1 MTLQCAP
8 LAAAANSPG
17 VAGPHCAQNVLR
29 RALPAGV
36 LACAFVISGCGL
48 LWHRDLPRQLAGFK
62 QTLVLRDAGGIA
74 EVQRLTERNIPVRS
88 GAFAMYGGSAVSVWT
103 ASATDSTA
111 AQQWIAG
118 VAARIAVGD
127 TPFHPD
133 TVRTIGAT
141 EVRCFTGLGQ
151 RHFCFR
157 SGSRVVWL
165 AANAAPAQAALEGAL
180 MFYRP

>member
-8 LAAAANSPG
+8 PSAAANSPG

-36 LACAFVISGCGL
+36 LACALVISGCGL

-103 ASATDSTA
+103 ARATDSTA

-127 TPFHPD
+127 TPFHAD
-133 TVRTIGAT
+133 LMRTIDAR
-141 EVRCFTGLGQ
+141 EVRIFRGLGQ

-157 SGSRVVWL
+157 SGTRVVWL
-165 AANAAPAQAALEGAL
+165 AANAGPSELALGETL
-180 MFYRP
+180 RFYR